1 MEILIKKLGTK
12 IDVFTE
18 DFPEVSQKHIYE
30 YGLRQLLNDCH
41 SDIVKKTWIGTA
53 EAFSIAVMAEV
64 EKKIEALRSGEIKT
78 RREGQSERD
87 KLILSYAKTAIE
99 KKLAESGKSLA
110 AIGKDKA
117 KEIIEG
123 YIALAHAK
131 LAKMADK
138 EIARREAEREKAR
151 SLINDEDID
160 LSALLA
166 D

>member
-41 SDIVKKTWIGTA
+41 SDIVRKTWTEST
-53 EAFSIAVMAEV
+53 EAFSVAILAEV
-64 EKKIEALRSGEIKT
+64 EKKVEALRKGEIKT
-78 RREGQSERD
+78 RREGKSERD
-87 KLILSYAKTAIE
+87 KLIQFYAETAIE
-99 KKLAESGKSLA
+99 KKLAESKKTLA
-110 AIGKDKA
+110 MIGKDKA
-117 KEIIEG
+117 KEIVEG